1 MRKPDKRQKPQ
12 KSLFPGP
19 DAGPKRQNSGHGRIR
34 RMSERDEEELR
45 SALAPLKPAL
55 DAFGEETEEIL
66 AGLPTP
72 NTAYFAGLVRK
83 GLSGRE
89 RARKGSALIETLA
102 FIAVAIAYLSCVL
115 WFLQSGYFLPVA
127 VYYGIVALFLP
138 TVILFVPEVRQR
150 EVNER

>member
-12 KSLFPGP
+12 KNPFPGP
-19 DAGPKRQNSGHGRIR
+19 GAGPKGQSSGHGRIKCA
-34 RMSERDEEELR
+34 SAHDEEKLR
-45 SALAPLKPAL
+45 SALTPLKPAL

-72 NTAYFAGLVRK
+72 NNAYFAGIAREALA
-83 GLSGRE
+83 GRE
-89 RARKGSALIETLA
+89 SARKGSAFIEAMT
-102 FIAVAIAYLSCVL
+102 FIAVAIAYFSSVL
-115 WFLQSGYFLPVA
+115 WFLQAGYFLPVA
-127 VYYGIVALFLP
+127 VYYGIVALCLP